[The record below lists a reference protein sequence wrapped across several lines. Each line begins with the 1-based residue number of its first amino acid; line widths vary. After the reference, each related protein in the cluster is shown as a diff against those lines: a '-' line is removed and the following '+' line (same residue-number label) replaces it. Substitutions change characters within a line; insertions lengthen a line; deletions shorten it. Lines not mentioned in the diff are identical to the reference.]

1 MRFQIPR
8 WPNNP
13 LERKNDVFDLWF
25 SSGLVDLRCRLR
37 ELSGLLGLHT
47 ALAQR
52 ELMDCVVNF
61 RFLFVTLYYAVYTSS
76 FFT

>member
-25 SSGLVDLRCRLR
+25 SSGLGDLRCRLR

-61 RFLFVTLYYAVYTSS
+61 S
-76 FFT
+76 FFYL